1 MNWENKNNERL
12 IKAFMSLNSA
22 GETQAFLRDLM
33 TEDEIKEFANRLKTA
48 QMLADKIPYSSIVK
62 ETGLSSTTIA
72 RVSKWLNGPLGGY
85 KTILNKLHRH
95 NHSSREEIGRTNSN
109 SSRNDFT

>member
-1 MNWENKNNERL
+1 MNWKSENNRKL
-12 IKAFMSLNSA
+12 VKAFLA
-22 GETQAFLRDLM
+22 LETTEDAQSFLRDLM
-33 TEDEIKEFANRLKTA
+33 TESEIKEFANRLKAA
-48 QMLADKIPYSSIVK
+48 QMLLDEIPYSSISK

-95 NHSSREEIGRTNSN
+95 NQPSREEIGGG
-109 SSRNDFT
+109 